1 MKLHKWL
8 MQAVGSLALLCL
20 TGLLPSCKKTELVAY
35 NRLPQNTI
43 LEYKVTN
50 AADTLLGA
58 IDNVNNT
65 ITVYVPYYLG
75 IDYLVPNIKIGENAK
90 LLNAAGEVINL
101 DGGVPPVPVDTTGYS
116 YIVAGGDSVKRRYN
130 LIIQIAPHPDSLKA
144 GYQLNT
150 TGVDYTSALECPVF
164 GRIALYGNF
173 GSTSNNATFTLTNQV
188 TGKVYDNV
196 FSVYEITP
204 GNNYYTMM
212 LDISPD
218 ADSGYYNVQLK
229 HQGRTASLPPVHLV
243 YNKPKINNVKSLSAY
258 APGDTVVF
266 SVVGRSTAP
275 SQNGVLIGLQKVY
288 MKFTKTGFNY
298 GGSYPAT
305 FPDTLFDKQLEMK
318 IISQSR
324 SEVKVLFPDV
334 PQGAVGDYVYAGFT
348 VTLPAV
354 GFYFNFSDETGW
366 GSNNPLAT
374 TGRYFTIKPK
384 K

>member
-1 MKLHKWL
+1 MQLHKWL
-8 MQAVGSLALLCL
+8 MHALGCLALLCL
-20 TGLLPSCKKTELVAY
+20 TGLLPSCKKTEVVAY
-35 NRLPQNTI
+35 SRQSENTI
-43 LEYKVTN
+43 LEYKITN
-50 AADTLLGA
+50 ATDTLFGA
-58 IDNVNNT
+58 INNVNNT

-75 IDYLVPNIKIGENAK
+75 IDYLVPDIKISKNAR
-90 LLNAAGEVINL
+90 LMNAAGEVINL
-101 DGGVPPVPVDTTGYS
+101 DGGIPPVPVDTTGYS
-116 YIVAGGDSVKRRYN
+116 YIVAGSDSVKRKYS
-130 LIIQIAPHPDSLKA
+130 LIIQIAPNPDTLKV
-144 GYQLNT
+144 GYKLN
-150 TGVDYTSALECPVF
+150 GAAIDYTAAQESAVF
-164 GRIALYGNF
+164 GCIFLYGNF
-173 GSTSNNATFTLTNQV
+173 GSTSNNAKFTLTNRA

-196 FSVYEITP
+196 FSIYQITP
-204 GNNYYTMM
+204 GNSYYTMA

-229 HQGRTASLPPVHLV
+229 HQGRTASLPPIHLI
-243 YNKPKINNVKSLSAY
+243 YNKPKFNNVKSLAAY

-266 SVVGRSTAP
+266 SVAGRSTTA
-275 SQNGVLIGLQKVY
+275 SQNGVLIGLEKVY
-288 MKFTKTGFNY
+288 LKFTKTGFNY

-348 VTLPAV
+348 LTLPAI
-354 GFYFNFSDETGW
+354 GFYFNFSDATGW
-366 GSNNPLAT
+366 GSNNMLAT